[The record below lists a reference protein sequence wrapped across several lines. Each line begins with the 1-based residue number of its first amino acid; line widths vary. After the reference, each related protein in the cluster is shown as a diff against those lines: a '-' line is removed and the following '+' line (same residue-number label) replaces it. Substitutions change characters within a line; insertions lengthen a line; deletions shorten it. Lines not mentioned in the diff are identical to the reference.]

1 MFAHF
6 IPQIYMQ
13 DNRLQHRPV
22 IELRY
27 QNNNNNKNKNKI
39 NHKKTSTKTRLSSIA

>member
-27 QNNNNNKNKNKI
+27 YNHNNNKNKI

>member
-27 QNNNNNKNKNKI
+27 HNHNNNKNKI

>member
-13 DNRLQHRPV
+13 DNRQQPV

-27 QNNNNNKNKNKI
+27 HHNNNNKNKI
-39 NHKKTSTKTRLSSIA
+39 NHKKTSAKTRLSSIA